1 MNKSFKNDKSIIN
14 KSTVKQKLV
23 KAVNVIKA
31 ANRFLAVT
39 DSHDNTNQI
48 NENLKNKNNISIK
61 INTKNTKDYMDSS
74 NIMN

>member
-1 MNKSFKNDKSIIN
+1 MNKSLKNNKSIIN

-31 ANRFLAVT
+31 ANRFLTVT

-61 INTKNTKDYMDSS
+61 INTKNTKDFMDSS